1 MEGSSAEV
9 SPWDVEELSS
19 VMRVDWDPE
28 PSVVIDV
35 SDVIELLLESSES
48 WEAELV
54 VGSSLGPRSVDAPEV
69 EAVGDASP
77 DVEDE

>member
-54 VGSSLGPRSVDAPEV
+54 VGSSLGSRSVDAPEV